1 MKFSLFVHM
10 ERSDLAKPHS
20 ELLTELEE
28 LILLAEQAGFETAWI
43 GEHHGMEFTIS
54 PNPFINI
61 AYLAAKTSRI
71 RLGTGTVIA
80 PFWHPIKLA
89 GEAAMT
95 DVISGGRLDI
105 GIARGAYSYEYQRIF
120 PGLDAWGAG
129 QRMREIIPAIRG
141 LWDGDFEL
149 SGEFW
154 QFPPTTSSPKP
165 VQKPYPPIW
174 VAARDPNSHDFAVAN
189 GCKVQVT
196 PLASGDEEVTSL
208 MQRFDAACAAHPEIA
223 RPEIMLLMHT
233 FVAEDAADADR
244 LTQDLSTFY
253 CQFGAWFQNKKPVDQ
268 GILEPLT
275 ADEIAAMPQYAP
287 DKIRQNLVIGEADE
301 VIARLKA
308 YETLGYDQYSIWI
321 DSGLSHERKMKSL
334 QLFIDRVMPAFL

>member
-1 MKFSLFVHM
+1 
-10 ERSDLAKPHS
+10 
-20 ELLTELEE
+20 
-28 LILLAEQAGFETAWI
+28 
-43 GEHHGMEFTIS
+43 
-54 PNPFINI
+54 
-61 AYLAAKTSRI
+61 
-71 RLGTGTVIA
+71 VIA

-89 GEAAMT
+89 GEAAMA

-154 QFPPTTSSPKP
+154 QFPATTSSPKP
-165 VQKPYPPIW
+165 LQKPYPPIW

-196 PLASGDEEVTSL
+196 PLASGDDEVTSL
-208 MQRFDAACAAHPEIA
+208 MQRFNTACAAHSEIE

-253 CQFGAWFQNKKPVDQ
+253 CQFGAWFQNKKPVHQ

-275 ADEIAAMPQYAP
+275 PDEIAAMPQYAP

-301 VIARLKA
+301 VIDRLKA
-308 YETLGYDQYSIWI
+308 YEALGYDQYSIWI
-321 DSGLSHERKMKSL
+321 DSGLSHERKTKSL

>member
-20 ELLTELEE
+20 ELVTELEE
-28 LILLAEQAGFETAWI
+28 LVLMAEQAGFETAWI

-89 GEAAMT
+89 GEAAMA

-141 LWDGDFEL
+141 LWEGDFEL

-165 VQKPYPPIW
+165 LQKPYPPIW
-174 VAARDPNSHDFAVAN
+174 VAARDPNSHDFAVSH
-189 GCKVQVT
+189 GCKVQV
-196 PLASGDEEVTSL
+196 
-208 MQRFDAACAAHPEIA
+208 
-223 RPEIMLLMHT
+223 
-233 FVAEDAADADR
+233 
-244 LTQDLSTFY
+244 
-253 CQFGAWFQNKKPVDQ
+253 
-268 GILEPLT
+268 
-275 ADEIAAMPQYAP
+275 
-287 DKIRQNLVIGEADE
+287 
-301 VIARLKA
+301 
-308 YETLGYDQYSIWI
+308 
-321 DSGLSHERKMKSL
+321 
-334 QLFIDRVMPAFL
+334 